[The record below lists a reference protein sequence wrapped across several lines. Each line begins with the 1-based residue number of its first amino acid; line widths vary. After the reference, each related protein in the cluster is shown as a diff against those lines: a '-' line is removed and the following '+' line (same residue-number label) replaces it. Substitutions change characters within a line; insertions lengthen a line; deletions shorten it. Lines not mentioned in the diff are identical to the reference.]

1 MQYKAQICLSLAA
14 LSALVLGLCIYL
26 FERPADSVYLFT
38 VFSFSPAH
46 HFSLFGAI
54 GQWLPSLVHTYAFI
68 LLTALAVGINTRV
81 VLASAMFWLLI
92 GWLFE
97 LGQNTSISIDL
108 VEHLPVWFSSI
119 PILENVGA
127 YFQHGTY
134 DPMDLLATLAGAVA
148 AYATWQLM
156 QKTGKDHE
164 TGKQAY

>member
-14 LSALVLGLCIYL
+14 LSALVLGLCVYL

-46 HFSLFGAI
+46 HFSFSGFI

-81 VLASAMFWLLI
+81 VLASATFWLLI
-92 GWLFE
+92 SWLFE
-97 LGQNTSISIDL
+97 LGQYPSFASEI

-119 PILENVGA
+119 PLLENVSG
-127 YFQHGTY
+127 YFRYGTF
-134 DPMDLLATLAGAVA
+134 DPMDLFATLAGAVA
-148 AYATWQLM
+148 AYTTWQLI
-156 QKTGKDHE
+156 QKSR
-164 TGKQAY
+164 YRS